1 MTVNGESYEYPLPAY
16 AYKGGYPQCNQHGFF
31 YEVEA
36 VHRCLAQGL
45 RELPQH
51 TRADSLQVLGTTHL
65 RSLSMAT
72 EILNWL
78 IFTYDFEIGSAQLCD
93 GAGIIDAVRA
103 QAGGSVHS

>member
-1 MTVNGESYEYPLPAY
+1 VTVNGESYEYPLPAY

-45 RELPQH
+45 REL
-51 TRADSLQVLGTTHL
+51 QVLGTTHL

-78 IFTYDFEIGSAQLCD
+78 IFTCDFEIGSAQLCD